1 MEEDQQQVH
10 FEALIQ
16 PAELED
22 TNNLSCASSA
32 FWKFGTLKVA
42 YLKVKRKSSSLLQK
56 ESVSHDVSCQ
66 TLCCGKH

>member
-22 TNNLSCASSA
+22 MNNLSCASSA
-32 FWKFGTLKVA
+32 FWKFGT
-42 YLKVKRKSSSLLQK
+42 LKVKRKSSSLLQK